1 MGGQLT
7 DVLVDSG
14 ASVNCID
21 EDLVAR
27 AGGRISEKAPGR
39 LLFPD
44 QREAQVQGLAT
55 IGVKGRG
62 YQEEVAFWVVRG
74 LGIPVLF
81 GEPWLRKWN
90 PAIDWETREM
100 QFSDGVVWRA
110 QKPRGSQ
117 GEGGDLGH
125 QGKGRAWAPSH
136 RQTAMI
142 MKNGGATPKPGERL
156 RGIGGAK
163 GGFRGAYRGTG
174 RKRDAT
180 SHHTK
185 GRCETLLESPLPD
198 VGGTA
203 DGHGGGVGEV

>member
-1 MGGQLT
+1 MAIAKGPEGSRLLYYPLRVGGQPT

-100 QFSDGVVWRA
+100 QFSDGVVWKA

-117 GEGGDLGH
+117 EEGEIRAV
-125 QGKGRAWAPSH
+125 KGRGGRGPPATDR
-136 RQTAMI
+136 RQ
-142 MKNGGATPKPGERL
+142 
-156 RGIGGAK
+156 
-163 GGFRGAYRGTG
+163 
-174 RKRDAT
+174 
-180 SHHTK
+180 
-185 GRCETLLESPLPD
+185 
-198 VGGTA
+198 
-203 DGHGGGVGEV
+203 